1 MVPSPRLCGSHNW
14 QLWSK
19 GIVCAKF
26 RWIFWTQC
34 IIPHA
39 GNAKRIAYAVFSFNF
54 FPCFGFDSCYHLAF
68 TFTAFSSLPNVP
80 FKLRSKDVPSF
91 LLEASLFSL
100 SLFIAFFFL
109 CSHRPGPQLP
119 LVFKPVEWI
128 VFKSLPQK
136 PALSLCQAFSAALVI
151 SLHGLSLPA
160 FSPWSYCCCRKSSAL
175 NAGEATPETSLISF
189 QELLCT
195 VIFCVDLLW
204 VMQAESQ
211 HGLNIKVHLRCLG
224 NK

>member
-1 MVPSPRLCGSHNW
+1 MYHSSCGKRKENCLCHS
-14 QLWSK
+14 LFLL
-19 GIVCAKF
+19 I
-26 RWIFWTQC
+26 
-34 IIPHA
+34 
-39 GNAKRIAYAVFSFNF
+39 F

-68 TFTAFSSLPNVP
+68 MFTAFSSLPNVP
-80 FKLRSKDVPSF
+80 FKLRSKDIPSY
-91 LLEASLFSL
+91 LLEALLAVPQSLPAYFHCL
-100 SLFIAFFFL
+100 YLLLFFL
-109 CSHRPGPQLP
+109 CSHRPGSQLP
-119 LVFKPVEWI
+119 LVFEPVEWI

-136 PALSLCQAFSAALVI
+136 PALSLGQAFSAALVF

-175 NAGEATPETSLISF
+175 NAGEATPETSLIPF

-204 VMQAESQ
+204 VMQAERQ
-211 HGLNIKVHLRCLG
+211 PGNIKVHLRCLG